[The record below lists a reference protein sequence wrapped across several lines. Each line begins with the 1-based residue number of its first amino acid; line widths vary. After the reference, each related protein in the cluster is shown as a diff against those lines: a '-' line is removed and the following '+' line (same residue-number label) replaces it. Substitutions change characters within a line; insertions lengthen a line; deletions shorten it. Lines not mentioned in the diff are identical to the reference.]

1 MATLASI
8 TIDSQ
13 TFNLKSLLNYLFIIF
28 FYYLKYTLNTE
39 NSLADLNLFY
49 SFCCSYFFCVHL
61 SIYIWNP
68 VQRSG
73 LATSPSASTP
83 CTTNSCPAPGYA
95 PSSGC
100 VPASATPSATEE
112 GRQQA
117 LSASVLSISATPH
130 RGGAL
135 GAVPLALRRL
145 GNAYARIM
153 EPFVGAGVI
162 VTGHHV
168 AIGHLVAGAIT
179 WLIGII

>member
-49 SFCCSYFFCVHL
+49 SFCCSYFLCTFKHIHL
-61 SIYIWNP
+61 ESRP
-68 VQRSG
+68 ALRS
-73 LATSPSASTP
+73 SD
-83 CTTNSCPAPGYA
+83 
-95 PSSGC
+95 
-100 VPASATPSATEE
+100 VPKCQYPLHYQLLSRPRLRSLLRMCARLRHALRHGR